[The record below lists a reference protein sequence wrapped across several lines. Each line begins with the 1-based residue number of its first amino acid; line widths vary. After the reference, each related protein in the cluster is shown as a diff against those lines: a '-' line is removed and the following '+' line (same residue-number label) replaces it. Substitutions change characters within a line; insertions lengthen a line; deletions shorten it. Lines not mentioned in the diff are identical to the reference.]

1 MSSLVLSRDEHT
13 AAYLPVQ
20 EMQKAIVLAQICLYG
35 ATLRFLSWVQGSVEE
50 SIHHVDWDAEDSLK
64 GRCAG

>member
-35 ATLRFLSWVQGSVEE
+35 ATLRFPLLGFKVR
-50 SIHHVDWDAEDSLK
+50 LK
-64 GRCAG
+64 KVYIMSTGMRKTL